1 MKITNKFLLS
11 LILLIS
17 AGFTSNAQT
26 IIEAENATLNG
37 VTINTN
43 AAGYSGT
50 GFVYMAGS
58 GSITVNIT
66 VPDAAFYKLVMRVST
81 TMGNKDQDLYL
92 NGTQISTLK
101 FPANS
106 TFFDFNAGN
115 LPLVSGTNTIE
126 IKKNWGYM
134 YFDKF
139 TFTKA
144 APHDYS
150 TTAIVPVNANAD
162 LKTKS
167 LYTYLRSNYGINI
180 IAGQTSYWNELI
192 AISGKT
198 PVLRAFDMQ
207 NYSPHNPWH
216 SDWSAWDDGTVK
228 SAIDWYNSTNGKGI
242 VSFQWHWFS
251 PSGGSLNTS
260 IFYTDKTTFDVSKV
274 LDNNSQ
280 EYKDIIRDI
289 DAIAIQLKRLQD
301 AGIPVLWRPL
311 HEAGG
316 AWFWWGAKGPAA
328 CLKLYDVMYDRLTN
342 YHHLNNLIWVWSTP
356 EAAWYPGNIKVDIL
370 GYDSYPGAYSY
381 GTQKSVF
388 DQLFEITGGIKMIT
402 MSENGP
408 IPDIDKCLSEDARW
422 LYFSSWGDLV
432 ASQNT
437 SQHIQA
443 VYAHNNVIT
452 MDKVQDPSTGLEET
466 INPGFRI
473 YPNPASD
480 VVNIQSDKVFIH
492 PEILV
497 FNSLG
502 QNVLRKMKVSKADPQ
517 TISLDVSGL
526 KHGTYF
532 ILIKDGTETIT
543 DTIIVK

>member
-1 MKITNKFLLS
+1 MKTTIKLLLS
-11 LILLIS
+11 LILNIS
-17 AGFTSNAQT
+17 AGFASIAQT
-26 IIEAENATLNG
+26 VIEAENATLNG
-37 VTINTN
+37 VTIATN

-50 GFVYMAGS
+50 GFVVMAAS
-58 GSITVNIT
+58 GSITVNIN
-66 VPDAAFYKLVMRVST
+66 VPEAMFYNLVMRVST
-81 TMGNKDQDLYL
+81 TNGKKDQDLYL

-101 FPANS
+101 FPANAS
-106 TFFDFNAGN
+106 FFDFNAGN

-139 TFTKA
+139 TFTIA
-144 APHDYS
+144 ALHDYT
-150 TTAIVPVNANAD
+150 TTAIVPINANAD

-167 LYTYLRSNYGINI
+167 VYTYLRSNYGKNI

-192 AISGKT
+192 AIAGKT

-289 DAIAIQLKRLQD
+289 DAIAMQLKRLQD

-328 CLKLYDVMYDRLTN
+328 CLKLYDVMYERLTN

-356 EAAWYPGNIKVDIL
+356 EAAWYPGNAKVDIL

-388 DQLFEITGGIKMIT
+388 DQLFEITGGNKMIT

-422 LYFSSWGDLV
+422 LYFSSWVELV

-443 VYAHNNVIT
+443 VYAHNNLIT
-452 MDKVQDPSTGLEET
+452 LDKIQDPNTSLEET
-466 INPGFRI
+466 FNPGFRI
-473 YPNPASD
+473 YPNPSSD
-480 VVNIQSDKVFIH
+480 VVIIESGKPFIH
-492 PEILV
+492 PEISF
-497 FNSLG
+497 FNNLG
-502 QNVLRKMKVSKADPQ
+502 QNVLRKMKVSKTDPQ

-532 ILIKDGTETIT
+532 LLIKYGTETIT
-543 DTIIVK
+543 DTIIVR

>member
-1 MKITNKFLLS
+1 MKTTIKLLLS
-11 LILLIS
+11 LIMLIS

-26 IIEAENATLNG
+26 VIEAEDATLNG

-58 GSITVNIT
+58 GSITVIIT

-101 FPANS
+101 FPAN
-106 TFFDFNAGN
+106 TAFFDFNAGN

-126 IKKNWGYM
+126 IRKNWGYM

-139 TFTKA
+139 TFTQA
-144 APHDYS
+144 ALHDYS
-150 TTAIVPVNANAD
+150 TTAIVPVNADVD
-162 LKTKS
+162 LKTKNV
-167 LYTYLRSNYGINI
+167 YTYLRSNYGNNI

-192 AISGKT
+192 AIAGKT

-251 PSGGSLNTS
+251 PSGGSLSTS

-274 LDNNSQ
+274 LDNTSQ
-280 EYKDIIRDI
+280 EYTDIIRDI

-316 AWFWWGAKGPAA
+316 AWFWWGAKGPEA
-328 CLKLYDVMYDRLTN
+328 CLKLYDVMYERLTN
-342 YHHLNNLIWVWSTP
+342 FHHLNNLIWVWSTP
-356 EAAWYPGNIKVDIL
+356 ETAWYPGNAKVDIL

-381 GTQKSVF
+381 GTQKSIF
-388 DQLFEITGGIKMIT
+388 DQLFEITGGNKMIT

-422 LYFSSWGDLV
+422 LYFSSWGAMV
-432 ASQNT
+432 VSQNT
-437 SQHIQA
+437 SQHIKA

-452 MDKVQDPSTGLEET
+452 LDEVEVVNTSLEKT
-466 INPGFRI
+466 IKPGFRI

-480 VVNIQSDKVFIH
+480 VVNIQSDKAFIN
-492 PEILV
+492 PEISV
-497 FNSLG
+497 FNSFG
-502 QNVLRKMKVSKADPQ
+502 QNVLRKMKVTKADPQ
-517 TISLDVSGL
+517 TFSLDVSGL

-532 ILIKDGTETIT
+532 LLIKDGSEIIT

>member
-1 MKITNKFLLS
+1 MKTSIK
-11 LILLIS
+11 LLIS
-17 AGFTSNAQT
+17 IILVISTALASIAQT
-26 IIEAENATLNG
+26 VIEAENATLNG
-37 VTINTN
+37 VTISTN

-58 GSITVNIT
+58 GSIIVNIS
-66 VPDAAFYKLVMRVST
+66 VPEAAFYNLMMRVST

-92 NGTQISTLK
+92 NGTLISTLK
-101 FPANS
+101 FPANAA
-106 TFFDFNAGN
+106 FFDFNAGN
-115 LPLVSGTNTIE
+115 LPLISGNNIIE

-139 TFTKA
+139 TFTIA
-144 APHDYS
+144 SLHDYS
-150 TTAIVPVNANAD
+150 TTDIIPVNANAD
-162 LKTKS
+162 PKS
-167 LYTYLRSNYGINI
+167 ISVYTYLRSNYGKNI

-192 AISGKT
+192 AIAGKT

-251 PSGGSLNTS
+251 PSGGALNTS

-274 LDNNSQ
+274 FDSTSQ

-301 AGIPVLWRPL
+301 ANIPVLWRPL

-342 YHHLNNLIWVWSTP
+342 FHHLNNLIWVWSTP
-356 EAAWYPGNIKVDIL
+356 EAAWYPGNAKIDIL

-388 DQLFEITGGIKMIT
+388 DQLFEITGGKKMIA

-422 LYFSSWGDLV
+422 LYFSSWSDLV

-437 SQHIQA
+437 TQHIQA
-443 VYAHNNVIT
+443 VYSNNNVIT
-452 MDKVQDPSTGLEET
+452 LDKIKDPET
-466 INPGFRI
+466 ELSKTLNPGFRI

-480 VVNIQSDKVFIH
+480 VVNIQSGKVFTH
-492 PEILV
+492 PEISV
-497 FNSLG
+497 YNNLG
-502 QNVLRKMKVSKADPQ
+502 QNMLHKITVSKSGSH
-517 TISLDVSGL
+517 TLSLDVSGL
-526 KHGTYF
+526 KYGTYF
-532 ILIKDGTETIT
+532 LLIKDGAEIIT
-543 DTIIVK
+543 DTIVVQ